1 MASICKLRGYRQ
13 NTFDGYTCSPKLCI
27 VVHTYPWMVAVYCA
41 WELEW
46 SFSLFCEYENPLA
59 GNFGVVHSQIISQ
72 LLTKSA
78 VQVDS
83 YLKMP
88 VKWFLFS
95 QNK

>member
-1 MASICKLRGYRQ
+1 MHSSTHLSVDGSSI
-13 NTFDGYTCSPKLCI
+13 LCMRTVMI
-27 VVHTYPWMVAVYCA
+27 IF
-41 WELEW
+41 L
-46 SFSLFCEYENPLA
+46 LFCEYENPLA

-88 VKWFLFS
+88 VK
-95 QNK
+95 